1 MTEVLVEKTPLIVGI
16 VSSKEDASE
25 LLLRQV
31 VDVVIEE
38 SLQRTDRTFEP
49 VTYRFDV
56 YSRDPDPIGVLL
68 NSTVCTKVG
77 TGRKNL
83 YHRVTAR
90 AATVLAGY
98 MPTDVIHVL
107 GFHYTLEVLR
117 YGIPR
122 LEHVGSSGINFR
134 KLARKSE

>member
-1 MTEVLVEKTPLIVGI
+1 MEKPRIVVGI

-25 LLLRQV
+25 LLLRRA

-38 SLQRTDRTFEP
+38 SLQRTEKTFQP
-49 VTYRFDV
+49 VAYRFDV
-56 YSRDPDPIGVLL
+56 YSRDVDPINVLL

-77 TGRKNL
+77 MGRKNL

-90 AATVLAGY
+90 SATVLAGY
-98 MPTDVIHVL
+98 LPADVIRVL
-107 GFHYTLEVLR
+107 GFHYQVETIR

-122 LEHVGSSGINFR
+122 LDHIGSSGINFR
-134 KLARKSE
+134 KLARKSI